1 LAFRA
6 KTFRPNALPWYE
18 RRTEMHHVIVKS
30 VVVGLTILLIAAVV
44 VFALIV
50 TLPLA

>member
-1 LAFRA
+1 
-6 KTFRPNALPWYE
+6 
-18 RRTEMHHVIVKS
+18 MHHVIVKS